1 METGAQVFE
10 YGCAHGESAITC
22 MAFDPSGRR
31 LQLNHLYDIAKYKF
45 VIFCCII
52 LHSVFIF
59 TCRLVTGGRDGC
71 LKMWNFNNGQCV
83 KILSRGQ

>member
-31 LQLNHLYDIAKYKF
+31 LLQLNNLYDIAKY
-45 VIFCCII
+45 
-52 LHSVFIF
+52 
-59 TCRLVTGGRDGC
+59 
-71 LKMWNFNNGQCV
+71 
-83 KILSRGQ
+83 